1 MKFNPKL
8 INSPL
13 DAADELLEG
22 LHAIASYQPQGNGHA
37 HGTDR

>member
-13 DAADELLEG
+13 DAADELIDG
-22 LHAIASYQPQGNGHA
+22 LVDVISVIS
-37 HGTDR
+37 